1 VIDWVIGIY
10 AAIMLA
16 LIALSGCIALCMRE
30 SDRRKDAYRVLRL
43 LILSGA
49 ASGGL
54 LGVLI
59 KLHELGL
66 LRW

>member
-1 VIDWVIGIY
+1 MAGWIIGIY
-10 AAIMLA
+10 AVILLA
-16 LIALSGCIALCMRE
+16 LMAVSGCIALCMSE

-54 LGVLI
+54 LSVLI

>member
-1 VIDWVIGIY
+1 VAGWIIGIY

-16 LIALSGCIALCMRE
+16 LMAVSGCIALFMNQ
-30 SDRRKDAYRVLRL
+30 SDRRRDAYRVFRL
-43 LILSGA
+43 LIVSGA

-54 LGVLI
+54 LSLLI
-59 KLHELGL
+59 RLHGLGL